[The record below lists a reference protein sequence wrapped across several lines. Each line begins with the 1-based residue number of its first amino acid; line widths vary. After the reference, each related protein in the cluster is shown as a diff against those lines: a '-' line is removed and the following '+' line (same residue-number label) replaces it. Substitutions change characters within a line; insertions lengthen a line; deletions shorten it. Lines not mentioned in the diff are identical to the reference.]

1 MADIRR
7 IVWTAVLIGLT
18 PPAVFAT
25 EGVTRV
31 PIEVTHRSD
40 IWPSPHRV
48 FYVIRSGE
56 AALEID
62 CTDLHLAAAYLFRG
76 PGTGR
81 LGFACGYGMYL
92 SKPNWID
99 RLPPNPWFRWMEAHD
114 FDQPHELFH
123 LAQQG
128 WRYDSRI
135 WSFSEDVM
143 GRDDEPLFLAVI
155 NAASGNFDADT
166 IRAIR
171 NALNELRQDRPS
183 VYAAMAGA
191 ATIEGSADYYAI
203 AVRRDRFPTIKREYL
218 RIVRRGMLSA
228 SRIGRARTERERTY
242 AQWRSDAYAL
252 GAAIC
257 LLLERHADW
266 DWRHDVAV
274 RGITLFEL
282 LRALVTEEAPVEP
295 PEVVVGIVDSL

>member
-1 MADIRR
+1 
-7 IVWTAVLIGLT
+7 
-18 PPAVFAT
+18 
-25 EGVTRV
+25 
-31 PIEVTHRSD
+31 
-40 IWPSPHRV
+40 
-48 FYVIRSGE
+48 
-56 AALEID
+56 
-62 CTDLHLAAAYLFRG
+62 
-76 PGTGR
+76 
-81 LGFACGYGMYL
+81 
-92 SKPNWID
+92 
-99 RLPPNPWFRWMEAHD
+99 
-114 FDQPHELFH
+114 
-123 LAQQG
+123 
-128 WRYDSRI
+128 
-135 WSFSEDVM
+135 M